1 MAHAEEVKNH
11 KGNAEVLLSSPFNS
25 VKGSKQ
31 SQECSSEQPTE
42 EGQMIDQEKN
52 ICCVLQHE
60 EAGYIMFG
68 PSFVEIYVGKDES

>member
-1 MAHAEEVKNH
+1 MK
-11 KGNAEVLLSSPFNS
+11 
-25 VKGSKQ
+25 
-31 SQECSSEQPTE
+31 
-42 EGQMIDQEKN
+42 DQEKN